1 MDVKCCKSVCNG
13 LFVLC
18 FSIIDVVD
26 YTAGVADCIAVVVDY
41 AADVAD

>member
-13 LFVLC
+13 LFVLY

-26 YTAGVADCIAVVVDY
+26 YTAVVIDCTAVAVDY